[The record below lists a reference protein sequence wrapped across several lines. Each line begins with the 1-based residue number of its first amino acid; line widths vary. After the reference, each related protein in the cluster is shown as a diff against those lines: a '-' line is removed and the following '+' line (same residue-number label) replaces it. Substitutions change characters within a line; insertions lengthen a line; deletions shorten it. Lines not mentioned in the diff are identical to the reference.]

1 MAEGPPRWL
10 VVMAREPGLGRVKSR
25 LARDVGWVR
34 ATLFY
39 RRTTA
44 HLLKRLGRDPRWRL
58 VLAVTPD
65 RALSSGFWPIEA
77 SLRRGQGGG
86 GLGARMGRLMAQM
99 PPGPVVIVGSDIPAI
114 GGAHIARAF
123 KALGSHEAVLGPAE
137 DGGYWLVGLRRRP
150 RLLDPFPGVRWSGPH
165 ALADTL
171 ANLKGRS
178 VALVDRLGDVDSGA
192 DYRALPPRRAR
203 LVQ

>member
-10 VVMAREPGLGRVKSR
+10 VVMAKEPRLGRVKSR
-25 LARDVGWVR
+25 LARDIGGVR
-34 ATLFY
+34 ATAFH
-39 RRTTA
+39 RRTTT
-44 HLLKRLGRDPRWRL
+44 HLIKRLGRDRRWRL

-65 RALSSGFWPIEA
+65 NALLHPVWPAEA
-77 SLRRGQGGG
+77 RLRCGQGRG
-86 GLGARMGRLMAQM
+86 GLGARMGRLMAGM
-99 PPGPVVIVGSDIPAI
+99 PAGPVVIIGSDIP
-114 GGAHIARAF
+114 GVSRGHIARAF
-123 KALGSHEAVLGPAE
+123 RALGSHDAVLGPAE
-137 DGGYWLVGLRRRP
+137 DGGYWLIGLRRRP

-178 VALVDRLGDVDSGA
+178 VALIDRLGDVDRGA
-192 DYRALPPRRAR
+192 DYRALPAASAR